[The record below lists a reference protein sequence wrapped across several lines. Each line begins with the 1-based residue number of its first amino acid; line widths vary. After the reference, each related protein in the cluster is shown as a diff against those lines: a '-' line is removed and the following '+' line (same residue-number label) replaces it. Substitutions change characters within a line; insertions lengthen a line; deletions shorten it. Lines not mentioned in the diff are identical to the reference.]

1 MKKTDDQVLVIFGA
15 SGDLAARKLL
25 PALYQLFK
33 GGFLPTNYVILGTS
47 RSQLT
52 DEEFRKKALLESGYL
67 DPGKEDPQQMEAFAE
82 KIFYQPIEGYE
93 ADYSPLN
100 DRINELNEKYKT
112 GSNYIFYL
120 STPPGV
126 YKNIA
131 ERLHAVG
138 LSD

>member
-67 DPGKEDPQQMEAFAE
+67 DPGKEDPQQMEAFSE
-82 KIFYQPIEGYE
+82 KIFYQPIEG
-93 ADYSPLN
+93 
-100 DRINELNEKYKT
+100 
-112 GSNYIFYL
+112 
-120 STPPGV
+120 
-126 YKNIA
+126 
-131 ERLHAVG
+131 
-138 LSD
+138 